1 MNAKVLV
8 MAHLFKVKKKIK
20 RAFCL
25 NRVKKK
31 KSIKQMYLF
40 QLKMIVIFS
49 LRTSGSQS
57 KIEDPKAGW

>member
-8 MAHLFKVKKKIK
+8 QSKKKIK
-20 RAFCL
+20 RASCL
-25 NRVKKK
+25 NRVKK

>member
-1 MNAKVLV
+1 
-8 MAHLFKVKKKIK
+8 
-20 RAFCL
+20 
-25 NRVKKK
+25 
-31 KSIKQMYLF
+31 MYLF